1 VTTIRLDRIEDRED
15 LETLIEEEANIIINN
30 DWENQDKEL
39 HRLYINESPD
49 FEPTLLNW
57 VQDSIDNRLHRIQTF
72 EQAGLLLDIL
82 ENIEYIESD
91 YDDLLSH
98 MKVTIH
104 LRLTREIRQRIREKL
119 DNMEDKKKTAIQI

>member
-1 VTTIRLDRIEDRED
+1 MTTIRLDRIQDKED
-15 LETLIEEEANIIINN
+15 LETSIEEEANIIINN

-39 HRLYINESPD
+39 HRLYINESSD
-49 FEPTLLNW
+49 FEPTLSNH
-57 VQDSIDNRLHRIQTF
+57 VQDSIDNRLHTIQTF
-72 EQAGLLLDIL
+72 EQTGLLLDIL
-82 ENIEYIESD
+82 ENSEAIESD

-104 LRLTREIRQRIREKL
+104 LRLTREIRKKVREKL